1 MFQPFLKGESVHLH
15 LPYMSPNILI
25 VNQNIDEAKQ
35 IKTRLASSNTNAV
48 CAFTIDEALDAF
60 SKMEFCLVILDSAI
74 SASDDHNILKAMRS
88 AKTMPILVLSSHA
101 DHTERIHAFQAG
113 AHAYMGKPYTE
124 EECLA
129 QAHTL
134 MQLYI
139 DMNPQRDGLCYTLA
153 FGKDLVIEP
162 DTRRVVLQGRELKL
176 TRKEYDLLFWLAS
189 NPGKVYSCGQLY
201 DHVWDEFA
209 IGNVDDVVKYHIKS
223 LRKKLTLSSA
233 EYIKNVW
240 GVGYKFANAAEVTV

>member
-1 MFQPFLKGESVHLH
+1 
-15 LPYMSPNILI
+15 MSPNILI

-162 DTRRVVLQGRELKL
+162 DTRRVVLQGQELRL
-176 TRKEYDLLFWLAS
+176 TPKEYDLLFWLAT
-189 NPGKVYSCGQLY
+189 NPGKVYSCDQLY
-201 DHVWDEFA
+201 DHVWDELA
-209 IGNVDDVVKYHIKS
+209 IGNVDAIIKYHIKS
-223 LRKKLTLSSA
+223 LRKKMTASNA

-240 GVGYKFANAAEVTV
+240 GIGYRFANATELRV

>member
-1 MFQPFLKGESVHLH
+1 
-15 LPYMSPNILI
+15 MSPNILI

-113 AHAYMGKPYTE
+113 APSELYT
-124 EECLA
+124 
-129 QAHTL
+129 
-134 MQLYI
+134 I
-139 DMNPQRDGLCYTLA
+139 
-153 FGKDLVIEP
+153 
-162 DTRRVVLQGRELKL
+162 
-176 TRKEYDLLFWLAS
+176 
-189 NPGKVYSCGQLY
+189 
-201 DHVWDEFA
+201 
-209 IGNVDDVVKYHIKS
+209 IKS
-223 LRKKLTLSSA
+223 SMMRLFLCDAR
-233 EYIKNVW
+233 
-240 GVGYKFANAAEVTV
+240 